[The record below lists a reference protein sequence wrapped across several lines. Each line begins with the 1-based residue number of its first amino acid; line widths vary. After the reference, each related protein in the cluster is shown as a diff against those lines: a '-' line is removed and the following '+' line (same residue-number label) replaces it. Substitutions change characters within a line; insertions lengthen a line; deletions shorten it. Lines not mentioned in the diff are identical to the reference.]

1 MKPLRI
7 LVSNDDGIFA
17 PGISALA
24 ESLRGLGEVIVV
36 APDRQQ
42 SAVGHAITMHSPVR
56 VYPFHVNGTMFG
68 YAIDGTPAD
77 AVKFAVRNVMQDNPP
92 DILVSGINH
101 GSNTAVNVIYSGT
114 VSAATEGAIL
124 GIPSIAISL
133 TTYDTP
139 DFRYAASF
147 AKRITRL
154 VAEKGLP
161 AGTLLNVNVPNVP
174 EKEIRGIVVTRQGR
188 SNWDD
193 YYEKR
198 FDPGKRE
205 YYWLT
210 GSLQILDTEED
221 TDQVAINNNMV
232 SVTPIHYDL
241 TNYNVLNQLKT
252 WNLDLLTNMK
262 E

>member
-1 MKPLRI
+1 MMKPLRI
-7 LVSNDDGIFA
+7 LISNDDGIFA
-17 PGISALA
+17 PGIFSLA
-24 ESLRGLGEVIVV
+24 QSLREIGDVTVV

-56 VYPFHVNGTMFG
+56 VHPFHVNGTMFG

-77 AVKFAVRNVMQDNPP
+77 AVKFAVRNLMKDNPP
-92 DILVSGINH
+92 DVLVSGINH

-139 DFRYAASF
+139 DFRYSARF
-147 AKRITRL
+147 AQKLTKI

-161 AGTLLNVNVPNVP
+161 PGTLLNVNVPNVP
-174 EKEIRGIVVTRQGR
+174 EEEIQGVVVTRQGR
-188 SNWDD
+188 SNWND

-198 FDPGKRE
+198 LDPGKQE

-210 GSLQILDTEED
+210 GSLQVLDNDED
-221 TDQVAINNNMV
+221 IDQIAINNKKV
-232 SVTPIHYDL
+232 SITPIHYDL
-241 TNYNVLNQLKT
+241 TNYSVLNKLKS
-252 WNLDLLTNMK
+252 WNLETLK
-262 E
+262 

>member
-17 PGISALA
+17 PGIFALA
-24 ESLRGLGEVIVV
+24 QSLRELGEVIVV

-77 AVKFAVRNVMQDNPP
+77 AVKFAVRNIMKDNPP
-92 DILVSGINH
+92 DVLVSGINH
-101 GSNTAVNVIYSGT
+101 GSNTAVNIIYSGT

-124 GIPSIAISL
+124 GVPSIAVSL
-133 TTYDTP
+133 TTFDKP
-139 DFRYAASF
+139 DFRYSAKF
-147 AKRITRL
+147 ARKLTEI

-161 AGTLLNVNVPNVP
+161 PGTVLNVNVPNVP
-174 EKEIRGIVVTRQGR
+174 EEEIQGVVVTRQGR

-198 FDPGKRE
+198 LDPGKRE

-210 GSLQILDTEED
+210 GSLQILDKEED
-221 TDQVAINNNMV
+221 IDQIAIKNKKV
-232 SVTPIHYDL
+232 SITPIHYDL
-241 TNYNVLNQLKT
+241 TNYSVINQLKS
-252 WNLDLLTNMK
+252 WDLEKLK
-262 E
+262 

>member
-17 PGISALA
+17 PGIYALA
-24 ESLRGLGEVIVV
+24 QSLGELGEVIVV

-56 VYPFHVNGTMFG
+56 MYPFHVNGTMFG
-68 YAIDGTPAD
+68 YAVDGTPAD
-77 AVKFAVRNVMQDNPP
+77 AVKFAIRNVMKDTPP

-124 GIPSIAISL
+124 GVPSIAISL
-133 TTYDTP
+133 TTYDKP
-139 DFRYAASF
+139 DFRYAAKF
-147 AKRITRL
+147 ARKLTKM
-154 VAEKGLP
+154 VAENGLP
-161 AGTLLNVNVPNVP
+161 PGTVLNVNVPSVP
-174 EKEIRGIVVTRQGR
+174 EEEIQGVVITRQGR

-198 FDPGKRE
+198 LDPGKRE

-210 GSLQILDTEED
+210 GSLQIFDTDED
-221 TDQVAINNNMV
+221 IDQVAIKNNKV
-232 SVTPIHYDL
+232 SITPIHYDL
-241 TNYNVLNQLKT
+241 TNYSVLNQLKT
-252 WNLDLLTNMK
+252 WNVETLK
-262 E
+262 

>member
-17 PGISALA
+17 PGIYALA
-24 ESLRGLGEVIVV
+24 QSLGELGEVIVV

-56 VYPFHVNGTMFG
+56 MYPFHVNGTMFG
-68 YAIDGTPAD
+68 YAVDGTPAD
-77 AVKFAVRNVMQDNPP
+77 AVKFAIRNVMKDTPP

-124 GIPSIAISL
+124 GVPSIAISL
-133 TTYDTP
+133 TTYDKP
-139 DFRYAASF
+139 DFRYAAKF
-147 AKRITRL
+147 ARKL
-154 VAEKGLP
+154 AKMVAENGLP
-161 AGTLLNVNVPNVP
+161 PGTVLNVNVPSVP
-174 EKEIRGIVVTRQGR
+174 EEEIQGVVITRQGR

-198 FDPGKRE
+198 LDPGKRE

-210 GSLQILDTEED
+210 GSLQILDTDED
-221 TDQVAINNNMV
+221 IDQVAIKNNKV
-232 SVTPIHYDL
+232 SITPIHYDL
-241 TNYNVLNQLKT
+241 TNYSVLNQLKT
-252 WNLDLLTNMK
+252 WNVETLK
-262 E
+262 

>member
-17 PGISALA
+17 PGIFTLA
-24 ESLRGLGEVIVV
+24 QSLRELGEVIVV

-42 SAVGHAITMHSPVR
+42 SAVGHAITMNSPVR

-77 AVKFAVRNVMQDNPP
+77 AVKFAVRNIMKDNPP

-124 GIPSIAISL
+124 GIPSIAVSL

-139 DFRYAASF
+139 DFRYSAKF
-147 AKRITRL
+147 ARKLTRI

-161 AGTLLNVNVPNVP
+161 PGTVLNVNIPNVP
-174 EKEIRGIVVTRQGR
+174 EDEIKGVVVTRQGR

-198 FDPGKRE
+198 LDPAKRE

-210 GSLQILDTEED
+210 GSLQILDEEED
-221 TDQVAINNNMV
+221 MDQIAIINKKV
-232 SVTPIHYDL
+232 SITPIHYDL
-241 TNYNVLNQLKT
+241 TNHKVLN
-252 WNLDLLTNMK
+252 DLRSWELEK
-262 E
+262 LR

>member
-17 PGISALA
+17 PGIYALA
-24 ESLRGLGEVIVV
+24 QSLGELGEVIVV

-56 VYPFHVNGTMFG
+56 MYPFHVNGTMFG
-68 YAIDGTPAD
+68 YAVDGTPAD
-77 AVKFAVRNVMQDNPP
+77 AVKFAIRNVMKDTPP

-124 GIPSIAISL
+124 GVPSIAISL
-133 TTYDTP
+133 TTYDKP
-139 DFRYAASF
+139 DFRYAAKF
-147 AKRITRL
+147 ARKL
-154 VAEKGLP
+154 AKMVAENGLP
-161 AGTLLNVNVPNVP
+161 PGTVLNVNVPSVP
-174 EKEIRGIVVTRQGR
+174 EEEIQGVVITRQGR

-198 FDPGKRE
+198 LDPGKRE

-210 GSLQILDTEED
+210 GSLQILDTDED
-221 TDQVAINNNMV
+221 IDQVAIKNNNV
-232 SVTPIHYDL
+232 SITPIHYDL
-241 TNYNVLNQLKT
+241 TNYSVLNQLKT
-252 WNLDLLTNMK
+252 WNVETLK
-262 E
+262 

>member
-1 MKPLRI
+1 MNPLRI

-17 PGISALA
+17 PGIFALA
-24 ESLRGLGEVIVV
+24 QSLRELGEVIVV

-42 SAVGHAITMHSPVR
+42 SAVGHAITMNSPMR
-56 VYPFHVNGTMFG
+56 VHPFHVNGIMFG

-77 AVKFAVRNVMQDNPP
+77 AVKFAVRNIMKDNPP
-92 DILVSGINH
+92 DVLVSGINH

-124 GIPSIAISL
+124 GIPSIAVSL

-139 DFRYAASF
+139 DFRYAAKF
-147 AKRITRL
+147 TRKL
-154 VAEKGLP
+154 TQVVAERGLP
-161 AGTLLNVNVPNVP
+161 PGTVLNVNVPSVP
-174 EKEIRGIVVTRQGR
+174 EEDIQGVVITRQGR

-198 FDPGKRE
+198 LDPAKRE

-210 GSLQILDTEED
+210 GSLQILDNEED
-221 TDQVAINNNMV
+221 IDQIAIINKKV
-232 SVTPIHYDL
+232 SITPIHYDL
-241 TNYNVLNQLKT
+241 TNYEVLNQLKS
-252 WNLDLLTNMK
+252 WNLETLK
-262 E
+262 

>member
-17 PGISALA
+17 PGIFALA
-24 ESLRGLGEVIVV
+24 QSLRELGEVIVV

-77 AVKFAVRNVMQDNPP
+77 AVKFAVRNLMKDNPP
-92 DILVSGINH
+92 DVLVSGINH

-124 GIPSIAISL
+124 GVPSIAVSL
-133 TTYDTP
+133 TTFDTP
-139 DFRYAASF
+139 DFRYAAKFS
-147 AKRITRL
+147 KKLTKI

-161 AGTLLNVNVPNVP
+161 PGTVLNVNVPNIP
-174 EKEIRGIVVTRQGR
+174 EDEIQGVVVTRQGR

-198 FDPGKRE
+198 LDPGKRE

-210 GSLQILDTEED
+210 GSLQILDKEED
-221 TDQVAINNNMV
+221 IDLIAIKNKKV
-232 SVTPIHYDL
+232 SITPIHYDL
-241 TNYNVLNQLKT
+241 TNYSVINQLKS
-252 WNLDLLTNMK
+252 WNLETLK
-262 E
+262 

>member
-7 LVSNDDGIFA
+7 LISNDDGIFA
-17 PGISALA
+17 PGIFALA
-24 ESLRGLGEVIVV
+24 QSLRELGEVIVV

-42 SAVGHAITMHSPVR
+42 SAVGHAITMNSPVR

-77 AVKFAVRNVMQDNPP
+77 AVKFAVRNIMKDNPP
-92 DILVSGINH
+92 DVLVSGINH

-124 GIPSIAISL
+124 GIPSIAVSL

-139 DFRYAASF
+139 DFGYSAKF
-147 AKRITRL
+147 ARKLTEF

-161 AGTLLNVNVPNVP
+161 PGTVLNVNVPNVP
-174 EKEIRGIVVTRQGR
+174 EDEIRGVVVTRQGR

-198 FDPGKRE
+198 LDPGKRE

-210 GSLQILDTEED
+210 GSLQVLDKEED
-221 TDQVAINNNMV
+221 IDQVAINNKKV
-232 SVTPIHYDL
+232 SITPIHYDL
-241 TNYNVLNQLKT
+241 TNYNVLNHLKS
-252 WNLDLLTNMK
+252 WNLETLK
-262 E
+262 

>member
-17 PGISALA
+17 PGIYALA
-24 ESLRGLGEVIVV
+24 QSLGELGEVIVV

-56 VYPFHVNGTMFG
+56 MYPFHVNGTMFG

-77 AVKFAVRNVMQDNPP
+77 AVKFAVRNVMKDAPP
-92 DILVSGINH
+92 DVLVSGINH

-124 GIPSIAISL
+124 GVPSIAISL
-133 TTYDTP
+133 TTYDKP
-139 DFRYAASF
+139 DFRYAAKF
-147 AKRITRL
+147 ARKLTKM
-154 VAEKGLP
+154 VAENGLP
-161 AGTLLNVNVPNVP
+161 PGTVLNVNVPSVP
-174 EKEIRGIVVTRQGR
+174 EEEIQGVVITRQGH

-198 FDPGKRE
+198 LDPGKRE

-210 GSLQILDTEED
+210 GSLQILDTDED
-221 TDQVAINNNMV
+221 IDQVAIKNNKV
-232 SVTPIHYDL
+232 SITPIHYDL
-241 TNYNVLNQLKT
+241 TNYSVLNQLKT
-252 WNLDLLTNMK
+252 WNVETLK
-262 E
+262 

>member
-17 PGISALA
+17 PGIFALA
-24 ESLRGLGEVIVV
+24 QSLRELGQVIVV

-42 SAVGHAITMHSPVR
+42 SAVGHAITMHSPLR
-56 VYPFHVNGTMFG
+56 VYPFHVDGTMFG

-77 AVKFAVRNVMQDNPP
+77 AVKFAVRNLMKDDPP
-92 DILVSGINH
+92 DVLVSGINH

-124 GIPSIAISL
+124 GIPAIAVSL

-139 DFRYAASF
+139 DFTYAAKF
-147 AKRITRL
+147 AAKLTAI
-154 VAEKGLP
+154 VAEKKLP
-161 AGTLLNVNVPNVP
+161 PGTVLNVNVPSVP
-174 EKEIRGIVVTRQGR
+174 EEEIEGVVITRQGR

-193 YYEKR
+193 HYEKR
-198 FDPGKRE
+198 LDPGNRE

-210 GSLQILDTEED
+210 GSLQVLDHDED
-221 TDQVAINNNMV
+221 IDQVAIKNKKV
-232 SVTPIHYDL
+232 SITPIHYDL
-241 TNYNVLNQLKT
+241 TNYSVLQQIKS
-252 WNLDLLTNMK
+252 WDLEKL
-262 E
+262 

>member
-1 MKPLRI
+1 MKMKPLRI

-17 PGISALA
+17 PGIFALA
-24 ESLRGLGEVIVV
+24 RSLSELGEVIVV

-77 AVKFAVRNVMQDNPP
+77 AVKFAVRNIMKDNPP
-92 DILVSGINH
+92 DVLVSGINH

-124 GIPSIAISL
+124 GIPSIAVSL

-139 DFRYAASF
+139 DFRYSAKF
-147 AKRITRL
+147 ARNLTEV
-154 VAEKGLP
+154 VAQKGLP
-161 AGTLLNVNVPNVP
+161 PGTVLNVNVPNVP
-174 EKEIRGIVVTRQGR
+174 ENEIQGVVVTRQGR

-198 FDPGKRE
+198 LDPGKRE

-210 GSLQILDTEED
+210 GALQVLDNEED
-221 TDQVAINNNMV
+221 IDQVAIINKKV

-241 TNYNVLNQLKT
+241 TNYNVLNQLRS
-252 WNLDLLTNMK
+252 WDLETLK
-262 E
+262 